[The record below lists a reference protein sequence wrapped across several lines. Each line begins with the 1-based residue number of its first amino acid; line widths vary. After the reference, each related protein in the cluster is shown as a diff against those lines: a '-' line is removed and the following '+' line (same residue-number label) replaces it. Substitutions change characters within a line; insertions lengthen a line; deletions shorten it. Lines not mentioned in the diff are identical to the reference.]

1 MLKTICSSL
10 DNCEITCNSLCF
22 LASELT
28 TAWTTEKRKFIPPNY
43 VLIFY
48 YYYLSLYYFFHYSL
62 EPENRIWGKGKLMN
76 SGCEWKVNIVCT
88 KNWPHSS
95 FEGTFLAHYSDI
107 YALGRQIRYLAR
119 NNLIIGVLIMI
130 CMNVSI
136 LEDINLRWFNH

>member
-48 YYYLSLYYFFHYSL
+48 YYCYLSLYYFFLFPGTRKSNMGQGQTDEFRLWMESKYCLHEKL
-62 EPENRIWGKGKLMN
+62 TTFIIW
-76 SGCEWKVNIVCT
+76 
-88 KNWPHSS
+88 
-95 FEGTFLAHYSDI
+95 GTFLAHYSDI
-107 YALGRQIRYLAR
+107 YALGRQIRYLDR

-136 LEDINLRWFNH
+136 LEDIHLRWFNH